1 MISQI
6 NLLLQDAINNFK
18 TNNFSEAKILLLKIL
33 NIEPRNFDAL
43 NITGVI
49 NGIENNHLAALNFF
63 KKAQKI
69 RPDHNIVNFNLA
81 KSFSEIGNDLEAIK
95 YYEIAIKLDKNHLGS
110 LLNFGKSLH
119 QLKRYDEALNYYDHA
134 INLKPDYFEAHY
146 NKGNTLKTLKRY
158 DEALIHYDQAIKLN
172 PDYVDAYKNKA
183 VTLNNRAAIFG
194 ESKRYDKALIHYDQ
208 AIKLKPDYVEAYN
221 NKALT
226 LYNVK
231 NYNEALFYFDYA
243 IKLKPNFFEAY
254 NNRGATLESLRR
266 YNDAL
271 FNYDQAIKLKPDF
284 VLPYYNKGNIFKDL
298 KKYDEAIFNYEKA
311 LKLKPDYEYLF
322 GLLLHM
328 KMFQCNW
335 QDFNEKVENLLVQI
349 NENKKSSFC
358 YPVLSLVDSPL
369 VHLKSAQI
377 WVNDKHPFNSLFGPI
392 LKFKRRDKIK
402 IGYYSAD
409 FNEHPVANLIVE
421 LFELHNKDQF
431 ELFGFYFGPSDSS
444 KMYNRI
450 KTAFNQFFDV
460 GPKSDKDIT
469 LMSREAEIDIAVDLT
484 GFTGSARTDIFA
496 FRAAPIQVNYL
507 GYPGTMGAN
516 YIDYIIADPT
526 IIPSE
531 SRQYYSEKVVY
542 LPNSYQPNDRKRE
555 ISKKIFTKQE
565 LNLPKEGF
573 VFCCFNN
580 NFKITVPTFDGWMR
594 ILKNVDG
601 SILWLLEDNPI
612 AMLNLRKEA
621 KFRGVDPNRLIFA
634 KRVLLSEHLARYRL
648 ADLFLDTL
656 PYNAHTTT
664 SDALWAGLPVL
675 TCVGDSFSS
684 RVAASLLNAIELSE
698 LITTTQEQYEALAIE
713 LATTPKK
720 LKSIK
725 QKLERNKLTTAL
737 FDTLRFTKH
746 IEAAYKQMYER
757 YQADLPPNNIYIKN

>member
-1 MISQI
+1 MNWQI
-6 NLLLQDAINNFK
+6 NSLLQDAINNFK
-18 TNNFSEAKILLLKIL
+18 RNNFSEAKILLLKIL
-33 NIEPRNFDAL
+33 KIEPKNFDAL

-49 NGIENNHLAALNFF
+49 NGIENNHLEALNFF

-158 DEALIHYDQAIKLN
+158 DEALFHYDQAIKLN

-183 VTLNNRAAIFG
+183 VALNNRAAIFG
-194 ESKRYDKALIHYDQ
+194 EVKRYDKALIHYDQ

-243 IKLKPNFFEAY
+243 IKLKPDFFEAY

-266 YNDAL
+266 YDDAL

-284 VLPYYNKGNIFKDL
+284 ALPYYNKGNIFKDL
-298 KKYDEAIFNYEKA
+298 KRYDEALFNYEKA

-322 GLLLHM
+322 GMLLHM
-328 KMFQCNW
+328 KMFTCNW

-358 YPVLSLVDSPL
+358 YPVLSLVDLPL
-369 VHLKSAQI
+369 IHRKSAEI
-377 WVNDKHPFNSLFGPI
+377 WVNDKHPFNSLFNPI
-392 LKFKRRDKIK
+392 LKFKRSDKIK

-409 FNEHPVANLIVE
+409 FREHPVANLIVE
-421 LFELHNKDQF
+421 LFELHNKHEF

-450 KTAFNQFFDV
+450 KTAFNQFYDLEL
-460 GPKSDKDIT
+460 KSDKDIS
-469 LMSREAEIDIAVDLT
+469 LISREAEIDIA
-484 GFTGSARTDIFA
+484 I
-496 FRAAPIQVNYL
+496 
-507 GYPGTMGAN
+507 
-516 YIDYIIADPT
+516 
-526 IIPSE
+526 
-531 SRQYYSEKVVY
+531 
-542 LPNSYQPNDRKRE
+542 
-555 ISKKIFTKQE
+555 
-565 LNLPKEGF
+565 
-573 VFCCFNN
+573 
-580 NFKITVPTFDGWMR
+580 
-594 ILKNVDG
+594 
-601 SILWLLEDNPI
+601 
-612 AMLNLRKEA
+612 
-621 KFRGVDPNRLIFA
+621 
-634 KRVLLSEHLARYRL
+634 
-648 ADLFLDTL
+648 
-656 PYNAHTTT
+656 
-664 SDALWAGLPVL
+664 
-675 TCVGDSFSS
+675 
-684 RVAASLLNAIELSE
+684 
-698 LITTTQEQYEALAIE
+698 
-713 LATTPKK
+713 
-720 LKSIK
+720 
-725 QKLERNKLTTAL
+725 
-737 FDTLRFTKH
+737 
-746 IEAAYKQMYER
+746 
-757 YQADLPPNNIYIKN
+757 